1 MNPSSNRAALVL
13 GVPIDDL
20 TLESAVQQTLALAD
34 AWRQDGRPRQ
44 IATVNMDFL
53 TNALGW
59 TPWAPPRHPE
69 LLDILR
75 RADRVT
81 ADGMPV
87 VWLARMLGTP
97 LSGRVTGADLVP
109 ALASAMARTGHRLF
123 LLGGR
128 GDIGQQAADKLQQQ
142 NPGLQIAG
150 VYSPFVHTEGAAALN
165 AETDDAEIIERI
177 NRAAPDVLLIGFGN
191 PKQELWFHR
200 NRHRLRAGVSIGVG
214 GTFEFIVGRV
224 ARAPEWMQRSGLEWI
239 YRITQ
244 DPGRLWKRYAVGLLK
259 LAVMGM
265 PMALHYR
272 WRQWRCP
279 AGQAAMAATLQP
291 SPPASPATGEIVW
304 VLPARVDA
312 AWVQSQ
318 APLPGMSSGQPRSLV
333 VDFTAVRF
341 LGAAALAYLVRLWKS
356 AQTAQWSIRA
366 VGIERAAV
374 AGLLKMTR
382 TWDLFTETSYPSLS
396 APVTTSLTAGG
407 LITLADPVAGVATAG
422 LNGRL
427 DVDRVIKM
435 DVEAFAAVLGDG
447 DCVLDLSGLRFVD
460 STGLQWLFH
469 LRRRFNDRGREL
481 VLCGAQ
487 PPVRQL
493 LAITR
498 LTDQFCQAANREQ
511 ALGLIAARRSATG
524 GAEDSL

>member
-1 MNPSSNRAALVL
+1 MNSSRVALVL

-44 IATVNMDFL
+44 IATVNVDFL

-177 NRAAPDVLLIGFGN
+177 NQATPDVLLIGFGN

-200 NRHRLRAGVSIGVG
+200 NRHRLRAGISIGVG

-244 DPGRLWKRYAVGLLK
+244 DPGRLWKRYATGLLK

-279 AGQAAMAATLQP
+279 AGQAAMAAPLQP
-291 SPPASPATGEIVW
+291 SLSSASSAGETML

-312 AWVQSQ
+312 GWVQAQ

-333 VDFTAVRF
+333 VDFTAARF
-341 LGAAALAYLVRLWKS
+341 LDAAALAYLVRLWKS

-366 VGIERAAV
+366 VGLEQTPV

-382 TWDLFTETSYPSLS
+382 TWDLFTETSGYPSLS
-396 APVTTSLTAGG
+396 APVTSGLAADG
-407 LITLADPVAGVATAG
+407 LITLVDPVAGVAIAG
-422 LNGRL
+422 LHGRL
-427 DVDRVIKM
+427 DVDRVVNR
-435 DVEAFAAVLGDG
+435 DVEAFVSALGDG
-447 DCVLDLSGLRFVD
+447 DCVLDLSGLGFVD
-460 STGLQWLFH
+460 STGLRLLFH
-469 LRRRFNDRGREL
+469 LQRRFNSRGREL
-481 VLCGAQ
+481 ILCGAQ
-487 PPVRQL
+487 PLVRQL
-493 LAITR
+493 LAITG
-498 LTDQFCQAANREQ
+498 LTDQFYQTANREQ

-524 GAEDSL
+524 GSEDSL